1 MAIFGSSR
9 DVSTFKGIARELL
22 ENVISQQVGYYK
34 YMLGDTEKNV
44 YGEATARYYIGPVLI
59 NCLIERGEFNAAR
72 KESLGPDVNRDATFR
87 FLKDHLVDANIV
99 PEIGDV
105 IMYNELYYEVDNI
118 NQNQL
123 ILGKDPDYAYSDGL
137 NAFGS
142 SFSIIVTT
150 HYTSG
155 DKLGINQQ
163 RL

>member
-1 MAIFGSSR
+1 MALFGSSR
-9 DVSTFKGIARELL
+9 DVSTFKGIAKELL

-44 YGEATARYYIGPVLI
+44 YGEATSRYYIGPVLI
-59 NCLIERGEFNAAR
+59 NCLIERGEFSAAR

-87 FLKDHLVDANIV
+87 FLKDHLQDANVV

-105 IMYNELYYEVDNI
+105 IMYNELYYEVDNV

-123 ILGKDPDYAYSDGL
+123 ILGKDPNYAYSDGL

>member
-34 YMLGDTEKNV
+34 YMLGDTAKNV

-105 IMYNELYYEVDNI
+105 IMYNELYYEVDNV

-123 ILGKDPDYAYSDGL
+123 VLGKDPDYAYSDGL

-142 SFSIIVTT
+142 SFSIILTT

>member
-1 MAIFGSSR
+1 MALFGSSR
-9 DVSTFKGIARELL
+9 DVSTFKGIAKELL

-34 YMLGDTEKNV
+34 YMLNDTTVNV
-44 YGEATARYYIGPVLI
+44 YGEGMNRYYIGPILI
-59 NCLIERGEFNAAR
+59 NCLIERGDFSTVTKEQVIDVAR
-72 KESLGPDVNRDATFR
+72 PATFR
-87 FLKDHLVDANIV
+87 FLKDHLQDANVV

-105 IMYNELYYEVDNI
+105 IMYNELYYEVDNV

-123 ILGKDPDYAYSDGL
+123 ILGKDPNYAYSDGL
-137 NAFGS
+137 NEFGS